1 MSLFSSIIRKD
12 RRRKKEEHLQRH
24 LQQQHLANI
33 NQAVE
38 IPSNSM
44 DLVVPTNNNTNW
56 YLKEKPNEEFRSP
69 TTLTR
74 AAGDEPFIV
83 GTSIVR
89 YSRELDRSSSYNYR
103 PSTAEKYVGYQR
115 NLPLQSLSRT
125 EAPNEAETRM
135 VRLGMIPPRP
145 MSANG
150 HIPVG
155 YYTEPG
161 RGKSQKGKNTKKK
174 SKEPEEIRNYKEGAR
189 SGVIPPRPTSAN
201 GHIPP
206 GYYTEPG
213 KNKSPKGKDGKKK
226 SRELEDGGRY
236 KGEVLV
242 PVREVQLWPVENSSN
257 QMPYPLP
264 REDYGTDGATWYFG
278 RSTDGQN
285 LTSSRSES
293 ALYPPSAAENYP
305 RHGYQNANGRI
316 AAPSL
321 QRDASPTAAKVMD
334 DQFHAEQDPDKLKR
348 VKRVGVPILPE

>member
-1 MSLFSSIIRKD
+1 MYLLSSIIRRD

-38 IPSNSM
+38 LPSNSM
-44 DLVVPTNNNTNW
+44 ALVVPTNNNTNW
-56 YLKEKPNEEFRSP
+56 YLKEKPSEEFRSP

-83 GTSIVR
+83 GTSLVR
-89 YSRELDRSSSYNYR
+89 YSRELDRSGSYNYR

-115 NLPLQSLSRT
+115 NLPIRSLSIK

-145 MSANG
+145 ISANG

-161 RGKSQKGKNTKKK
+161 RAKSQKGKNAKRK
-174 SKEPEEIRNYKEGAR
+174 SKELAEIRNYNDDAR
-189 SGVIPPRPTSAN
+189 SGVTPPRPTSAN
-201 GHIPP
+201 GYIPS

-213 KNKSPKGKDGKKK
+213 KNKSPKGKDGKRK
-226 SRELEDGGRY
+226 SRELEDSGRY

-242 PVREVQLWPVENSSN
+242 PVREVQLWPLENASN
-257 QMPYPLP
+257 QPPYSIPK
-264 REDYGTDGATWYFG
+264 EDYGTDGATWYYG
-278 RSTDGQN
+278 RSSDGQS

-293 ALYPPSAAENYP
+293 TLYPPSAAENYP
-305 RHGYQNANGRI
+305 GHGPQNANGRM

-321 QRDASPTAAKVMD
+321 QWDASPTTAKVMD
-334 DQFHAEQDPDKLKR
+334 DQFHADQDPDKLKR

>member
-1 MSLFSSIIRKD
+1 M
-12 RRRKKEEHLQRH
+12 QRH
-24 LQQQHLANI
+24 LQQQHLANV
-33 NQAVE
+33 NQTVG

-44 DLVVPTNNNTNW
+44 ALVVPTNNNTNW
-56 YLKEKPNEEFRSP
+56 YFKEKPHEEFRSP

-115 NLPLQSLSRT
+115 NFPVQSLSRT

-145 MSANG
+145 ASANG
-150 HIPVG
+150 HIPLG

-161 RGKSQKGKNTKKK
+161 RARSQKGKNDKSK
-174 SKEPEEIRNYKEGAR
+174 SKEPEEIRKYNGDAR
-189 SGVIPPRPTSAN
+189 SVVIQPRPTSSN
-201 GHIPP
+201 GHIPS

-213 KNKSPKGKDGKKK
+213 KNKSPKGKDGKRK
-226 SRELEDGGRY
+226 SKELEDSGRY

-242 PVREVQLWPVENSSN
+242 PVREVQLWPLENSSN
-257 QMPYPLP
+257 QTPYPLP
-264 REDYGTDGATWYFG
+264 KEDYDTDGVTWYYA
-278 RSTDGQN
+278 RSANGQS

-293 ALYPPSAAENYP
+293 ALYPPSAA
-305 RHGYQNANGRI
+305 
-316 AAPSL
+316 APSL
-321 QRDASPTAAKVMD
+321 QLDALPSTGKVMD
-334 DQFHAEQDPDKLKR
+334 DQFQADQDPDKLKR

>member
-1 MSLFSSIIRKD
+1 M
-12 RRRKKEEHLQRH
+12 QRQ
-24 LQQQHLANI
+24 LQQQHSANI
-33 NQAVE
+33 NQTVG

-44 DLVVPTNNNTNW
+44 ALVVPTNNNSNW
-56 YLKEKPNEEFRSP
+56 YLKEKPHEEFRSP

-103 PSTAEKYVGYQR
+103 PSTADKYVGYQR
-115 NLPLQSLSRT
+115 NLPVQSLSRT

-145 MSANG
+145 AGANG

-161 RGKSQKGKNTKKK
+161 RAKSQKGKNGKRK
-174 SKEPEEIRNYKEGAR
+174 SKEPKEIRTYNEDAR
-189 SGVIPPRPTSAN
+189 SGVIPPRPMSAN
-201 GHIPP
+201 GHIPS

-213 KNKSPKGKDGKKK
+213 KNKSPKGKDGKRE
-226 SRELEDGGRY
+226 SRELEDSGRY

-242 PVREVQLWPVENSSN
+242 PVREVQLWPLENSSN
-257 QMPYPLP
+257 QPPYPLP
-264 REDYGTDGATWYFG
+264 KEDYDTDGATWYYA
-278 RSTDGQN
+278 RSTDGQS
-285 LTSSRSES
+285 LASSRSES
-293 ALYPPSAAENYP
+293 ALIPPSAAENYP
-305 RHGYQNANGRI
+305 RHGSQNVNGRI

-321 QRDASPTAAKVMD
+321 QWDASPTTAKVMD
-334 DQFHAEQDPDKLKR
+334 DQFHADLDPDKLKR